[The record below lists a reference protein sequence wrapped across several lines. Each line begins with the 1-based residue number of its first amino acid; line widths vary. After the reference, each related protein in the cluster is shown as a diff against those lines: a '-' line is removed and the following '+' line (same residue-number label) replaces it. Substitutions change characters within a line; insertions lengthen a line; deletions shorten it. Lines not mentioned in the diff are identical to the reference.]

1 MRTRLRSKVT
11 LLFMTCAVLLTIPA
25 VALAD
30 TVTNNLDG
38 TVDASLETMNLT
50 AGGANGSAKIYVEPT
65 GTGSNPADGKS
76 GCNLTNSASLA
87 VNAASSNSAVATV
100 SPSSATLT
108 DCNEANGKTITV
120 TPEGQG
126 TATISVSGPSSITV
140 TNGSGTETRT
150 FDYMANFTVNVAA
163 APVTNHAPTVSNA
176 AQDANGVE
184 GDTLTTSGAFSDQD
198 GDTLSIT
205 KQSGAG
211 TVTPS
216 TTNPG
221 QWSWS
226 HTPTDN
232 GSGTV
237 VVQAT
242 DGTNTVTDSFDWT
255 ATNADPVVDILNVT
269 DPNNGTACLSGN
281 TINLGFSFT
290 DAGSA
295 DTHKATIAWGDGS
308 TSTTLVDPATSP
320 VSGKEHTYN
329 GLGPYTITVTVTDD
343 DAGSDNETASQSF
356 HYNVGNTLLSPV
368 NADNSSLFKLGS
380 TIPLK
385 VNITDCN
392 GVGVAG
398 LSPQIKMIQT
408 GSTTPLTGVDEG
420 ISTQPNDTNWVM
432 RGDGYGQYIYNLA
445 SKSLPDSS
453 ATYKAQ
459 ITDHGH
465 SVTTQNGFGLK
476 AK

>member
-1 MRTRLRSKVT
+1 M
-11 LLFMTCAVLLTIPA
+11 LLLMTCAVLLAIPA
-25 VALAD
+25 MALAD
-30 TVTNNLDG
+30 TVTNNVDG
-38 TVDASLETMNLT
+38 TVDTSLETMNLT
-50 AGGANGSAKIYVEPT
+50 AGGANGSAKVYVEPT
-65 GTGSNPADGKS
+65 GNTSNPADGKS
-76 GCNLTNSASLA
+76 GCNLTNNSSLT

-108 DCNEANGKTITV
+108 DCGVANGKTITV

-140 TNGSGTETRT
+140 TNGSGTEIRT

-184 GDTLTTSGAFSDQD
+184 GGTLTTSGAFSDQD

-211 TVTPS
+211 TVEPS
-216 TTNPG
+216 TTDPG

-226 HTPTDN
+226 LPTTDN

-237 VVQAT
+237 VVKAE
-242 DGTNTVTDSFDWT
+242 DGKGGTVTDSFDWT
-255 ATNADPVVDILNVT
+255 ATNANPVVDTPLNIT
-269 DPNNGTACLSGN
+269 DPNNGTACLGGN
-281 TINLGFSFT
+281 TVNLGFSFT

-308 TSTTLVDPATSP
+308 TDTVVDPATSP
-320 VSGKEHTYN
+320 VSGKQHTYK
-329 GLGPYTITVTVTDD
+329 GLGPYTITVTVEDD
-343 DAGSDNETASQSF
+343 DAGSATGTKIQSF

-368 NADNSSLFKLGS
+368 NADSSSLFKLGS

-398 LSPQIKMIQT
+398 LSPQIRMIQT

-465 SVTTQNGFGLK
+465 TVTTQNYFGLK

>member
-1 MRTRLRSKVT
+1 
-11 LLFMTCAVLLTIPA
+11 
-25 VALAD
+25 
-30 TVTNNLDG
+30 
-38 TVDASLETMNLT
+38 
-50 AGGANGSAKIYVEPT
+50 
-65 GTGSNPADGKS
+65 
-76 GCNLTNSASLA
+76 
-87 VNAASSNSAVATV
+87 
-100 SPSSATLT
+100 
-108 DCNEANGKTITV
+108 
-120 TPEGQG
+120 
-126 TATISVSGPSSITV
+126 
-140 TNGSGTETRT
+140 
-150 FDYMANFTVNVAA
+150 
-163 APVTNHAPTVSNA
+163 
-176 AQDANGVE
+176 
-184 GDTLTTSGAFSDQD
+184 
-198 GDTLSIT
+198 LSIT
-205 KQSGAG
+205 DPKSGVSCLG
-211 TVTPS
+211 
-216 TTNPG
+216 G
-221 QWSWS
+221 
-226 HTPTDN
+226 
-232 GSGTV
+232 
-237 VVQAT
+237 
-242 DGTNTVTDSFDWT
+242 NTV
-255 ATNADPVVDILNVT
+255 
-269 DPNNGTACLSGN
+269 
-281 TINLGFSFT
+281 NLGFSFT

-398 LSPQIKMIQT
+398 LSPTIKMMLT
-408 GSTTPLTGVDEG
+408 SSSTPLTGVDEG

-432 RGDGYGQYIYNLA
+432 RGDGSGQYIYNLA

-465 SVTTQNGFGLK
+465 TVTTQNYFGLK